1 MLAETT
7 LIASDHVWPLLA
19 VLLGAAA
26 LGLWGER
33 TRWGSRVSGAVI
45 TILAT
50 FALSN
55 MALIPTKAP
64 IYDLVDGSL
73 LKLAIPL
80 LLLKADLRRIFR
92 EAGPTLIAFL
102 IGAIGTVL
110 GVFVAFW
117 LIPLGEQGPGL
128 AGTFCATYVGGGM
141 NYSATARMLELSE
154 SNFTAGMAADN
165 LAMTAYFL
173 LLFALPSIAWLRR
186 GYPDRPLT
194 EAGSESGGY
203 WENRKIGLLDLAVAL
218 AISATACFLGEW
230 LQDRSDQGGTAIL
243 FTTALVVAAA
253 TLFPKWL
260 GSIEGA
266 DTVGTFL
273 MMVFFGTIGARAS
286 IWLVI
291 QEGPTLLVF
300 AALILGIHLLFLL
313 IAGRLLRLDLRE
325 IVVASNANMGGPT
338 SAAAMAVSRRWDGLV
353 VPAVLCGTLGYA
365 IATFMG
371 TAVGKWLA

>member
-1 MLAETT
+1 MIAETT
-7 LIASDHVWPLLA
+7 LVSPDHVWPLLA

-33 TRWGSRVSGAVI
+33 TRWGSRISGAVI

-55 MALIPTKAP
+55 LSVIPTAAP
-64 IYDLVDGSL
+64 LYDIISGYL
-73 LKLAIPL
+73 LQLAIPL
-80 LLLKADLRRIFR
+80 LLLKADLRKIFR

-102 IGAIGTVL
+102 LGALGTVI
-110 GVFVAFW
+110 GVMIAFW

-128 AGTFCATYVGGGM
+128 AGTFCATYVGGGV
-141 NYSATARMLELSE
+141 NYTATAKLLELSP
-154 SNFTAGMAADN
+154 SNFAAGMAADN

-173 LLFALPSIAWLRR
+173 LLFALPSVAWLRR

-194 EAGSESGGY
+194 DTAQHGEGY
-203 WENRKIGLLDLAVAL
+203 WESRKVALMDLAIAL
-218 AISATACFLGEW
+218 AIAATACFAGTW
-230 LQDRSDQGGTAIL
+230 LQDRTGYAGTGIL

-253 TLFPKWL
+253 TLFPRHL
-260 GSIEGA
+260 GKIEGA
-266 DTVGTFL
+266 DTVGTY
-273 MMVFFGTIGARAS
+273 MMMTFFAVIGASAS

-291 QEGPTLLVF
+291 EKGPMLLVF
-300 AALILGIHLLFLL
+300 AAVILGIHLVFLL
-313 IAGRLLRLDLRE
+313 IAGKLLRLDLRE
-325 IVVASNANMGGPT
+325 LVVASNANMGGPT

-371 TAVGKWLA
+371 TAIGRWLA

>member
-1 MLAETT
+1 MPAESAH
-7 LIASDHVWPLLA
+7 INPDHVWPLLA

-55 MALIPTKAP
+55 LGVIPTQAP
-64 IYDLVDGSL
+64 VYDLVSDYL
-73 LKLAIPL
+73 LHLAIPL
-80 LLLKADLRRIFR
+80 LLLKADVRRIFR
-92 EAGPTLIAFL
+92 EAGPTMIAFL
-102 IGAIGTVL
+102 LGAAGTVI
-110 GVFVAFW
+110 GVLIAFW

-141 NYSATARMLELSE
+141 NYSATAEFFELSE
-154 SNFTAGMAADN
+154 SNFAAGMAADN

-173 LLFALPSIAWLRR
+173 LLFALPSVGLLRR
-186 GYPDRPLT
+186 CYPDRPLT
-194 EAGSESGGY
+194 EAGAHSEGY
-203 WENRKIGLLDLAVAL
+203 WESRKVALMDLAIAL
-218 AISATACFLGEW
+218 AISATACFLGTW
-230 LQDRSDQGGTAIL
+230 LQDYTGYAGTAIL

-253 TLFPKWL
+253 TLFPRHL
-260 GSIEGA
+260 GAIEGA
-266 DTVGTFL
+266 DTVGTFM
-273 MMVFFGTIGARAS
+273 MMVFFAVIGAGAS
-286 IWLVI
+286 IWLVV
-291 QEGPTLLVF
+291 EKGPMLLVF
-300 AALILGIHLLFLL
+300 AALILGVHLVFIL
-313 IAGRLLRLDLRE
+313 IAGKLLRLDLRE

-371 TAVGKWLA
+371 TAIGRWLA